1 MNDNTPSK
9 AAVKADKRA
18 AALRANMQRRKA
30 FVRGQKDMDKE
41 ERQQD
46 KPHAESK
53 NSQ

>member
-1 MNDNTPSK
+1 MNDK
-9 AAVKADKRA
+9 APTKAEVKADKRA

-30 FVRGQKDMDKE
+30 FVRGQKDTDKE

-46 KPHAESK
+46 KQNADSK